1 MFDVSLMPS
10 GVVYFI
16 CCINLA
22 NLLFSVFIFCS
33 HVFLRKA
40 SPSHLRTP
48 PVTLSRELN
57 IITSGCVFRAP
68 QRRSHFT
75 PLYMFGLTSVHN
87 HIYDVIPEVSSTLFI
102 VNATQEFRREF
113 LNIPCV
119 YLSPSSSSITNTP
132 YRVSKCVTII

>member
-1 MFDVSLMPS
+1 MPS

-22 NLLFSVFIFCS
+22 NLLFRVFIFAVTCS
-33 HVFLRKA
+33 LCKA

-57 IITSGCVFRAP
+57 FTIYGCAFRAP

-75 PLYMFGLTSVHN
+75 HLYMFGLTSDHN
-87 HIYDVIPEVSSTLFI
+87 KIHNVIPEVSSTLFI
-102 VNATQEFRREF
+102 ANATREFRREF
-113 LNIPCV
+113 LNSTLV
-119 YLSPSSSSITNTP
+119 YLPVTIVIVITAYESPSL